1 MDPDGGTALL
11 YECHARYR
19 TGEEDEGRRW
29 VVRSDIVELTG
40 ETREVFYS
48 KDNAVCYAGTFEADT
63 DLYIHEIEDYRKLA
77 PKVRQILVFQS
88 LLRTLSWIL
97 VLDST
102 TPGAVLCADRWRVP
116 SHYRQGKGR
125 NSIPVLVWGSTGSIL
140 TLAARRV

>member
-1 MDPDGGTALL
+1 MSDITKLSCSGGVLYNPEICVVDPDGGTALL

-63 DLYIHEIEDYRKLA
+63 DLYIHETEDYRQLTA
-77 PKVRQILVFQS
+77 KVS
-88 LLRTLSWIL
+88 
-97 VLDST
+97 
-102 TPGAVLCADRWRVP
+102 
-116 SHYRQGKGR
+116 
-125 NSIPVLVWGSTGSIL
+125 
-140 TLAARRV
+140 